1 VTTMRSVRIAGQ
13 ALSVALVAGLLALL
27 VWKVAHQVGDATI
40 ASEVHKGK
48 EPTTPAFHLPRLD
61 GGTLASSSLLGKA
74 QVVNFWAS
82 WCIPCR
88 DEARLLQGVSKRYGG
103 RLVVL
108 GIDHQDFAGD
118 ARGFVRRYGL
128 TYPSVV
134 DKGDKLYTK
143 YGLTGV
149 PETFCADRSG
159 RVVAHVPGAVTRETL
174 DQCILDALS
183 S

>member
-1 VTTMRSVRIAGQ
+1 MRSVRLGAQ

-27 VWKVAHQVGDATI
+27 VWKVSHQVGNATI
-40 ASEVHKGK
+40 ASDVRKGK
-48 EPTTPAFHLPRLD
+48 QPETPAFSLQRLD
-61 GGTLASSSLLGKA
+61 GPILASRSLQGKA

-88 DEARLLQGVSKRYGG
+88 EEASLLRQASRQYAG
-103 RLVVL
+103 RLIVL
-108 GIDHQDFAGD
+108 GVDHQDFAGD

-128 TYPSVV
+128 TYPTVV
-134 DKGDKLYTK
+134 DTGDKLYTK

-149 PETFCADRSG
+149 PETFCANRRG
-159 RVVAHVPGAVTRETL
+159 HVVAHVPGAVTRETL
-174 DQCILDALS
+174 DQCIRDAFS

>member
-1 VTTMRSVRIAGQ
+1 VKPLQVGLQ
-13 ALSVALVAGLLALL
+13 GLSVVLVAGLLALL

-40 ASEVHKGK
+40 AADVHKGK
-48 EPTTPAFHLPRLD
+48 EPKAPAFALPRLE
-61 GGTLASSSLLGKA
+61 GGTLDSGSLGGKA

-88 DEARLLQGVSKRYGG
+88 EEAPLLEQASRRFGTKV
-103 RLVVL
+103 VVL
-108 GIDHQDFAGD
+108 GVDHQDFASD
-118 ARGFVRRYGL
+118 ARGFVRRHGL
-128 TYPSVV
+128 TYPAVF

-149 PETFCADRSG
+149 PETFCADRRG
-159 RVVAHVPGAVTRETL
+159 RVVAHVPGAVTRDTL
-174 DQCILDALS
+174 DQCIQDALS

>member
-1 VTTMRSVRIAGQ
+1 LLRLGAQ

-27 VWKVAHQVGDATI
+27 VWKVSHQIGNATI
-40 ASEVHKGK
+40 ASEVRNGK
-48 EPTTPAFHLPRLD
+48 QPETPAFSLPRLD
-61 GGTLASSSLLGKA
+61 GARFASGSLRGKA
-74 QVVNFWAS
+74 QVINFWAS

-88 DEARLLQGVSKRYGG
+88 AEAPLLEHASRQYAG
-103 RLVVL
+103 RLTVL
-108 GIDHQDFAGD
+108 GVDHQDFATD

-128 TYPSVV
+128 TYSTVV

-149 PETFCADRSG
+149 PETFCASRRG
-159 RVVAHVPGAVTRETL
+159 HVVAHVPGAVTRETL
-174 DQCILDALS
+174 DQCIRDAFS

>member
-1 VTTMRSVRIAGQ
+1 MKQVRLGAQ

-40 ASEVHKGK
+40 AADVHKGK
-48 EPTTPAFHLPRLD
+48 APKAPAFALPRLD
-61 GGTLASSSLLGKA
+61 GGTLASGSLDGKA

-88 DEARLLQGVSKRYGG
+88 EEARLLNQASARYASH
-103 RLVVL
+103 LVVL
-108 GIDHQDFAGD
+108 GVDHQDFASD
-118 ARGFVRRYGL
+118 ARRFVRSHGV
-128 TYPSVV
+128 TYPNVF
-134 DKGDKLYTK
+134 DKGDNLYDK

-149 PETFCADRSG
+149 PETFCADRRG
-159 RVVAHVPGAVTRETL
+159 RVVAHVPGAVTRDTL
-174 DQCILDALS
+174 DQCIQDALS

>member
-1 VTTMRSVRIAGQ
+1 VRSVRLGAQ
-13 ALSVALVAGLLALL
+13 AFSVALVLGLLALL
-27 VWKVAHQVGDATI
+27 IWKVSHQVGNATI
-40 ASEVHKGK
+40 ASGVRKGTNP
-48 EPTTPAFHLPRLD
+48 ETPAFSLPRLD
-61 GGTLASSSLLGKA
+61 GGSVASGSLRGKP
-74 QVVNFWAS
+74 VLVNFWAS

-88 DEARLLQGVSKRYGG
+88 DEAPLLEQASHRYAG

-118 ARGFVRRYGL
+118 ARAFARRYGM
-128 TYPSVV
+128 TYPTVV

-149 PETFCADRSG
+149 PETFCANARG
-159 RVVAHVPGAVTRETL
+159 QVVAHVPGAVKRDTL
-174 DQCILDALS
+174 DQCIQDALS

>member
-1 VTTMRSVRIAGQ
+1 VSASFRVGAQ
-13 ALSVALVAGLLALL
+13 ALSVALVVGLLALL
-27 VWKVAHQVGDATI
+27 VWKVAHQLGNATV
-40 ASEVHKGK
+40 ASQVRKGK
-48 EPTTPAFHLPRLD
+48 EPAVPAFELPRLG
-61 GGTLASSSLLGKA
+61 GGTLVSNSLTGKA

-88 DEARLLQGVSKRYGG
+88 EEAPLLENASHRYGD

-108 GIDHQDFAGD
+108 GVDHQDFSGD
-118 ARGFVRRYGL
+118 ARGFVRRYDL

-149 PETFCADRSG
+149 PETFCANRRG
-159 RVVAHVPGAVTRETL
+159 RVVAHIPGAVTRETL
-174 DQCILDALS
+174 DQCIRDALS

>member
-1 VTTMRSVRIAGQ
+1 VKAVRVGSQ
-13 ALSVALVAGLLALL
+13 ALSIALVVGLLALL

-40 ASEVHKGK
+40 ASDVHKGK
-48 EPTTPAFHLPRLD
+48 EPATPAFDLPQLG
-61 GGTLASSSLLGKA
+61 GGTLASQSLHGKP

-88 DEARLLQGVSKRYGG
+88 DEAPLLQQASKQYGG

-108 GIDHQDFAGD
+108 GIDHQDFGGD

-134 DKGDKLYTK
+134 DKGDKLYSS

-159 RVVAHVPGAVTRETL
+159 RVVAHVPGAVTKETL
-174 DQCILDALS
+174 QQCIQDALS

>member
-1 VTTMRSVRIAGQ
+1 MKLVRVGAQ

-27 VWKVAHQVGDATI
+27 VWKVAHQVGDDTI
-40 ASEVHKGK
+40 ASEVHNGK
-48 EPTTPAFHLPRLD
+48 EPATPAFQLPRLG
-61 GGTLASSSLLGKA
+61 GGTLASTSLRGKA

-88 DEARLLQGVSKRYGG
+88 DEAPLLQDVSRQYGG
-103 RLVVL
+103 RLIVV
-108 GIDHQDFAGD
+108 GVDHQDFAGD

-174 DQCILDALS
+174 EQCIQDALS